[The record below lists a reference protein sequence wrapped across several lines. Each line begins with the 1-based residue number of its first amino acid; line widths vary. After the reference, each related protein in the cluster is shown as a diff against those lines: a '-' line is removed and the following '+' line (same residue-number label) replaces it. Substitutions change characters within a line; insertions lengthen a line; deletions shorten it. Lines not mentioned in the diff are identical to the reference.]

1 MLSDAFIRT
10 PGHANSR
17 PAQTRAVI
25 LGNPKG
31 IIRGPSRS
39 RLSAFAFAPRSDR
52 HRVRVGLPLPL
63 VLGLLAR
70 AYQAYDAPD
79 IVPAE
84 AQS

>member
-1 MLSDAFIRT
+1 
-10 PGHANSR
+10 
-17 PAQTRAVI
+17 
-25 LGNPKG
+25 
-31 IIRGPSRS
+31 
-39 RLSAFAFAPRSDR
+39 
-52 HRVRVGLPLPL
+52 VRVGLPLPL